1 MKKTA
6 DGFEVVDRTWYY
18 LLDFNDRTNWKYI
31 RDNFNKERLLD
42 LTRTEYKQLFKHATE
57 ADLKENL

>member
-42 LTRTEYKQLFKHATE
+42 LTRAEYKQLFKHATE